1 MALQSTLKQ
10 NIECTNNIVGSATG
24 NDVLEYPET
33 TNVVQ
38 MQDVVTEK
46 FRAEGLLRQVDI
58 SQEAEAVCKYIDF
71 NISSGGWYVN
81 EAQPE
86 GILGS

>member
-1 MALQSTLKQ
+1 MPKQ
-10 NIECTNNIVGSATG
+10 EKIECTNNIVGSATG
-24 NDVLEYPET
+24 NSVLEYPET

-38 MQDVVTEK
+38 MQNVVTEK

-71 NISSGGWYVN
+71 NISSGGWNVN